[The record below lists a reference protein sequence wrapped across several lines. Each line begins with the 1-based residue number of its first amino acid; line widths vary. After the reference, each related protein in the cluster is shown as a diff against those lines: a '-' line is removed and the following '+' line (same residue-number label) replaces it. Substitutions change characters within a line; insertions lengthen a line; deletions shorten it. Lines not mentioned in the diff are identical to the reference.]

1 MKVNMNL
8 VYILILGVGV
18 LFAAATGI
26 LERLMPYEGFV
37 NIPGTPGVRCGVD
50 LPSCAN
56 GTQCMNGFCV
66 NYNRPALT
74 RNQLPVLP

>member
-18 LFAAATGI
+18 LFAATTGI
-26 LERLMPYEGFV
+26 LERLTLEGFV
-37 NIPGTPGVRCGVD
+37 NSPGTPGIRCGVD
-50 LPSCAN
+50 LPTCST

-66 NYNRPALT
+66 NYSRPRLT
-74 RNQLPVLP
+74 PNELPVFP